1 MKFNTLGG
9 VMVYLL
15 RDFFKWIFGFAL
27 VKGEV
32 DRLKID
38 VNNLKKEVR
47 QDLLRI
53 QWDTIYKE
61 SFVDLTDRLYQRA
74 CEIWDRYKALDG
86 NWYVENEMNELTC
99 RFNNLTK

>member
-1 MKFNTLGG
+1 MTGTLK
-9 VMVYLL
+9 V
-15 RDFFKWIFGFAL
+15 FFKWIFGFAL

-38 VNNLKKEVR
+38 VIGIR

-53 QWDTIYKE
+53 QWDAVYKE
-61 SFVDLTDRLYQRA
+61 SCSKGKLTDRLYQRA
-74 CEIWDRYKALDG
+74 CEIYDRYKAIDG

-99 RFNNLTK
+99 RFNSLTK